1 MSLTNEKLFECIK
14 ENQNYK
20 QSLENLK
27 KNYNAIKID
36 NNELMTIN
44 NNLKV
49 DLKKNLIK
57 NQSLKKENDELYNE
71 KVEGN
76 ILIDSYK
83 IEKNELNKEINELK
97 KNLLNYEN
105 LNKENEDKIIEI
117 KKQNENLINEINKLK
132 IENNYNLKNLTNN
145 YLQYKNI
152 NIDSIAIFIPYFIE
166 GIYICINL
174 TENINNNDEQIY
186 KSNLILDLSIF
197 DNEMKHLIIENN
209 LIIIGKI
216 DTLTKKIT
224 NEENNNIYGLHN
236 NVEYFLVK
244 LKEIYCVLGFPSEE
258 ELIIKNF
265 YFNNKNNIINN
276 INNIKNIS

>member
-1 MSLTNEKLFECIK
+1 LSLTNEKLFECIK

-20 QSLENLK
+20 QTLENLK

-57 NQSLKKENDELYNE
+57 NQNLKKENDELYNE

-105 LNKENEDKIIEI
+105 LNKENEDKLIEI

-186 KSNLILDLSIF
+186 KSNLILDLTIF
-197 DNEMKHLIIENN
+197 ENEIKNLIIENN